1 MSQTTPD
8 PDVRF
13 GGFVSAR
20 ARARLVEGLRGKGI
34 KHEAVLSAISSIPRH
49 EFLEEALKSR
59 AYEDTALPIGYQQTI
74 SQPYIV
80 ALMTELLLGGRRRV
94 KRVLEIG
101 TGSGFQTAV
110 LAHLCDR
117 VFSIERV
124 GKLADRAREHLQN
137 LGIHN
142 VSLRH
147 GDGTEGWANK
157 GSFDGIMLTAA
168 PEKVSETLFGQL
180 AEGGVL
186 VAPEGTRHQQRLL
199 YWVKRDR
206 AVLRQKSVEVV
217 FVPLQ
222 PGHVQ

>member
-1 MSQTTPD
+1 MTQAAPD
-8 PDVRF
+8 QDIRF

-20 ARARLVEGLRGKGI
+20 ARARLVEGLRGKDI
-34 KHEAVLSAISSIPRH
+34 KHEAVLKAFSSIPRH
-49 EFLEEALKSR
+49 EFLEEALKGR

-80 ALMTELLLGGRRRV
+80 ALMTELLLAGRQRAQ
-94 KRVLEIG
+94 RVLEIG

-110 LAHLCDR
+110 LAQVCER

-124 GKLADRAREHLQN
+124 GTLADRARGHLQRLN
-137 LGIHN
+137 IQN

-147 GDGTEGWANK
+147 GDGANGWATK
-157 GSFDGIMLTAA
+157 GPFDGIMLTAA
-168 PEKVSETLFGQL
+168 PEKVSETLFAQL

-186 VAPEGTRHQQRLL
+186 VAPEGTQYQQRLL

-206 AVLRQKSVEVV
+206 AVLRRKSVEVV
-217 FVPLQ
+217 FVPMR